1 MRPSIVF
8 LAVVIA
14 LLLGHLSTRFLTP
27 LRPTEGVSEQQ
38 TKQRLISTHFTLD
51 ISRIDAP
58 FLQDS
63 TGGALA
69 RLGDRLLLMTGGG
82 EFHILR
88 ADRSGFDRLD
98 IPPPLDHAEAQALFI
113 RPKDKN
119 ATGAERLVVR
129 RSGDGWEL
137 FVSHT
142 KAYPDRNCITLA
154 VSRLGLRAEG
164 ESLAVSQPWRMIYE
178 TAPCLSTPE
187 AFPLQSG
194 GMLAFA
200 ADGRLILGSGDHGY
214 DDFNRTDPR
223 IRTGELDNDY
233 GKVIAIDP
241 DTGTGTILASGLRNS
256 SGLTVDDRGRIW
268 EVEHGPRGGDE
279 LNLIEPGANYG
290 WPSVTYGVHY
300 GTHSWPLSR
309 TQGRHPGFRKPVYA
323 WVPSIAI
330 SSLIQVGGSTFP
342 EWRGDLIVG
351 SLRGRQLVRLRIG
364 EGPRVIVAEPM
375 KIGVRVRALAQ
386 LASGE
391 IAVLADEQPVVL
403 ILRPLAGG
411 GTQDQLPG
419 ELAACAECH
428 SFRPDSADGDIPT
441 LWAVWQ
447 RNIASLPGT
456 NYSTGLKAVPG
467 RWDRAALAAYLAA
480 PGSFAPGTAM
490 PSPGLGSE
498 DIDAV
503 LDALEILN

>member
-1 MRPSIVF
+1 M
-8 LAVVIA
+8 
-14 LLLGHLSTRFLTP
+14 
-27 LRPTEGVSEQQ
+27 
-38 TKQRLISTHFTLD
+38 
-51 ISRIDAP
+51 
-58 FLQDS
+58 
-63 TGGALA
+63 
-69 RLGDRLLLMTGGG
+69 
-82 EFHILR
+82 
-88 ADRSGFDRLD
+88 
-98 IPPPLDHAEAQALFI
+98 
-113 RPKDKN
+113 
-119 ATGAERLVVR
+119 
-129 RSGDGWEL
+129 
-137 FVSHT
+137 
-142 KAYPDRNCITLA
+142 
-154 VSRLGLRAEG
+154 
-164 ESLAVSQPWRMIYE
+164 
-178 TAPCLSTPE
+178 
-187 AFPLQSG
+187 
-194 GMLAFA
+194 
-200 ADGRLILGSGDHGY
+200 
-214 DDFNRTDPR
+214 
-223 IRTGELDNDY
+223 
-233 GKVIAIDP
+233 
-241 DTGTGTILASGLRNS
+241 
-256 SGLTVDDRGRIW
+256 
-268 EVEHGPRGGDE
+268 
-279 LNLIEPGANYG
+279 
-290 WPSVTYGVHY
+290 HY